1 MSNRIFSRRTP
12 DLESSNL
19 DPKADLTRI
28 SGEVRWV
35 VMSFGRDRSLSAGEP
50 AIAAPINPI
59 KIRDFVYRS
68 DADLMQ
74 ALQKGHTDALGAL
87 YDRHA
92 GVVFGIALKTLGN
105 SEDAEDL
112 TQEIF
117 LQLWRKPKVYNASR
131 GALRS
136 YLSTLTRS
144 RAIDLLR
151 SRTSK
156 FNVLQRCRRMFLAR
170 GTADSLLDMA
180 AGAEQARVVQIAL
193 AKLPERQREVLCL
206 RFYERYSFSQIA
218 QHLELPLGTVKSR
231 SRQGLLALRSHMAA
245 ITPPA
250 RPNPSDL

>member
-1 MSNRIFSRRTP
+1 M
-12 DLESSNL
+12 D
-19 DPKADLTRI
+19 
-28 SGEVRWV
+28 
-35 VMSFGRDRSLSAGEP
+35 
-50 AIAAPINPI
+50 
-59 KIRDFVYRS
+59 RS

-74 ALQKGHTDALGAL
+74 ALQKGDTCALGAL

-92 GVVFGIALKTLGN
+92 GVVFGIALKILGN

-117 LQLWRKPKVYNASR
+117 LQLWRKPKAYKTNR

-136 YLSTLTRS
+136 YLATLTRS

-151 SRTSK
+151 SRTSQ
-156 FNVLQRCRRMFLAR
+156 FNVLQRCRQLFQAR
-170 GTADSLLDMA
+170 GAVDDLLDLA
-180 AGAEQARVVQIAL
+180 AGAEQAQVVQIAL
-193 AKLPERQREVLCL
+193 AQLPERQQEVLRL

-218 QHLELPLGTVKSR
+218 QHLELPLGTVKTR

-245 ITPPA
+245 MTPPA